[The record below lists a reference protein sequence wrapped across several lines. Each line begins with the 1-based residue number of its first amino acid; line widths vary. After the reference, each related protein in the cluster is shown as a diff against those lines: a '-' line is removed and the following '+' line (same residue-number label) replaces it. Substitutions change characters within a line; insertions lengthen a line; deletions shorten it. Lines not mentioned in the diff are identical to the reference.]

1 VLNKIKIRNFKSLR
15 DTGELRF
22 GNRNIFIG
30 PNGSGKT
37 NTIDALK
44 FLTNIAVSGMS
55 RAIGDRNGF
64 LDVFWKGQS
73 EDSVISFDASFSIF
87 VSKERIVEASYLLE
101 IEGNQSGLVTVKRE
115 LLNFK
120 GNSGDPVPIIDMYAG
135 HGKVLTM
142 DGSKAF
148 DPPGNPAV
156 SMLEFNVPGWDGSLF
171 KQYLSSFHFYRLIP
185 FAMRQIRQFT
195 RANFLTEHG
204 ENLVEYITTLKTTHS
219 ECFNRIERVM
229 QDTFPGLEQLIPE
242 PTQAGQVFLTTRE
255 KYLRSPIRVWSLPD
269 GELAF
274 LALVSLILAPPEM
287 GAPIVSV
294 EEPENHLHPKLLTT
308 LVELLNGTQT
318 RLSDEGIV
326 LAQVFA
332 TTHSPSLVNSFAPE
346 DVLVVEKKEGGTKY
360 TRASDRKGLKD
371 LLSRNELGLGELWH
385 SGVIGG

>member
-1 VLNKIKIRNFKSLR
+1 MLNKIRIRNFRSLR
-15 DTGELRF
+15 DTGDLRL
-22 GNRNIFIG
+22 GSRNILIG

-64 LDVFWKGQS
+64 LDVFWKGS
-73 EDSVISFDASFSIF
+73 TENSVISFDASFSIL
-87 VSKERIVEASYLLE
+87 VSQDRRVEASYLLE
-101 IEGNQSGLVTVKRE
+101 IEGNQSGLVTVIRE

-120 GNSGDPVPIIDMYAG
+120 SDRGDLVPIVDMYAG
-135 HGKVLTM
+135 HGKVQGM

-156 SMLEFNVPGWDGSLF
+156 SMLEFNVPGWDGSAF
-171 KQYLSSFHFYRLIP
+171 KSYLSSFQFYRLIP
-185 FAMRQIRQFT
+185 FAMKQIRPFT
-195 RANFLTEHG
+195 RADFLAERG
-204 ENLVEYITTLKTTHS
+204 ENLVEYITTLKTKYS
-219 ECFNRIERVM
+219 EFFNRIERVM

-255 KYLRSPIRVWSLPD
+255 KYLRSPVKVWNLPD

-274 LALVSLILAPPEM
+274 LALVSLILSPPEM
-287 GAPIVSV
+287 SAPIVSI
-294 EEPENHLHPKLLTT
+294 EEPENHLHPKLLNT
-308 LVELLNGTQT
+308 LVELLNETQA
-318 RLSDEGIV
+318 RLTDEGAP
-326 LAQVFA
+326 LAQIFA

-346 DVLVVEKKEGGTKY
+346 DVLVVEKKEGSTWY
-360 TRASDRKGLKD
+360 TRASDRKGLKE